1 MGSTDKEVLTVPSD
15 KPCSFRLSINEL
27 TKGSP
32 LLRLLPFLER
42 NIAMKIKPAFTPVN
56 IAFAANDGYAV
67 PLSVTLYS
75 MMKNASKARFY
86 DILVM
91 HKDIS
96 PENREMLLKV
106 AAHFPNCSLRFI
118 DFSGEDS
125 LVSGNKIGRASCRER
140 V

>member
-1 MGSTDKEVLTVPSD
+1 M
-15 KPCSFRLSINEL
+15 
-27 TKGSP
+27 
-32 LLRLLPFLER
+32 ER

-118 DFSGEDS
+118 DFGSKDS
-125 LVSGNKIGRASCRER
+125 LVSGNMKARSPSTPPTARRRSSVSATCRRARPLTAATR
-140 V
+140 